1 MFLLLYFRFTVS
13 LTKSQHAEG
22 LANPVFTSAASGIG
36 SHVVSDNLVHFLR
49 HWLGV
54 APDLHH
60 APSLLTALPIIRI
73 PPYSAALPGFTREV
87 STPCNPSCASF
98 RNSMTAPLGCRG
110 SLWRF
115 RLRFPESFQTWART
129 LLTRSAAEMP
139 LGGCLL
145 RSANERD
152 LCTGAM
158 IHCLIPSPFTVSL

>member
-1 MFLLLYFRFTVS
+1 MQYFRFVAHQTATRILQVMQMDS
-13 LTKSQHAEG
+13 LTQSIVRPP
-22 LANPVFTSAASGIG
+22 LALD
-36 SHVVSDNLVHFLR
+36 HDNLVLLR
-49 HWLGV
+49 HGFSV
-54 APDLHH
+54 ARDLHH
-60 APSLLTALPIIRI
+60 ARSLPTALPIIRI
-73 PPYSAALPGFTREV
+73 PLYSAALPGSAYEV
-87 STPCNPSCASF
+87 STLCNPSCPSF
-98 RNSMTAPLGCRG
+98 RNRMTAPLGCRV

-152 LCTGAM
+152 LCTRAM